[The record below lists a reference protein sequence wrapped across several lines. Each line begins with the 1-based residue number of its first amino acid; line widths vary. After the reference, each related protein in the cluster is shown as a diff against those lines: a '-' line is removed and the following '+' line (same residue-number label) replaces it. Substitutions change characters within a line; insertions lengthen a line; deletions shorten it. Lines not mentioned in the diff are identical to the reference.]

1 MNSDID
7 NKISYGVKH
16 WLYQVIPPLLMLG
29 ILFSTDNGAALIFL
43 MGILIIPALISALS
57 IFVKLFK
64 FKKRKHYLVR
74 PLLTIVF
81 FILILA
87 TSQWSYKIALEQATS
102 AAQVIHGEC
111 NSKSYC
117 PEIPSGWEVDGSRII
132 KRDLGFWLKYSA
144 SYYYNK
150 DDFIIRVHQGPDL
163 GETIT
168 GGVNIPF
175 KVERYREE

>member
-1 MNSDID
+1 MNSDKD
-7 NKISYGVKH
+7 NELIYGAKY
-16 WLYQVIPPLLMLG
+16 WLHQVIPPLLMLG
-29 ILFSTDNGAALIFL
+29 ILFSTDSGTALVFMAGIF
-43 MGILIIPALISALS
+43 IIPTLISTLS
-57 IFVKLFK
+57 IIVKLFN
-64 FKKRKHYLVR
+64 FKKRKYFLVR

-81 FILILA
+81 FILILVI
-87 TSQWSYKIALEQATS
+87 SQWSYKIALEQATS

-117 PEIPSGWEVDGSRII
+117 PENPSGWDVNDSRIT

-144 SYYYNK
+144 LYYYNEK
-150 DDFIIRVHQGPDL
+150 DFKIRVYQGPDL

-168 GGVNIPF
+168 GGVNMPF